1 MALSDIKKKIETE
14 AQDEIRSIL
23 SKAEQEVV
31 HINEET
37 KKKVD
42 EIERQYSERFEKEL
56 PEILRRREI
65 AANLDVARI
74 QLGAKQILVE
84 NSFKEALA
92 ILANLPRDRYLDFVQ
107 KLLKKAVVTGKE
119 VMFVGNGENKITQD
133 WLNDFNNKN
142 NTVITLSDK
151 RIPISGGFILKNER
165 IDTNCSFDMLIKW
178 IRDDIETDAAKKLFG

>member
-42 EIERQYSERFEKEL
+42 EIEKLYSERFEKEL